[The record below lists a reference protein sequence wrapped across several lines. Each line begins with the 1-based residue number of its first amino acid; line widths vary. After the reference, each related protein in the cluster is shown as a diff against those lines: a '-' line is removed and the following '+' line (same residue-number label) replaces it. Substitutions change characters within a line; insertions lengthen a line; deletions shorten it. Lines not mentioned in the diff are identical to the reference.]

1 MGGSER
7 WREGV
12 GLIAETLK
20 KQQMES
26 DWEKVRREKK
36 KKNEIMRS
44 KIRENKRVGGVGVA
58 KGRGPPVPL
67 ICAESIPHC
76 NSSSQS

>member
-36 KKNEIMRS
+36 KKM
-44 KIRENKRVGGVGVA
+44 K
-58 KGRGPPVPL
+58 
-67 ICAESIPHC
+67 
-76 NSSSQS
+76 

>member
-1 MGGSER
+1 MGGLER

-36 KKNEIMRS
+36 KKM
-44 KIRENKRVGGVGVA
+44 K
-58 KGRGPPVPL
+58 
-67 ICAESIPHC
+67 
-76 NSSSQS
+76 